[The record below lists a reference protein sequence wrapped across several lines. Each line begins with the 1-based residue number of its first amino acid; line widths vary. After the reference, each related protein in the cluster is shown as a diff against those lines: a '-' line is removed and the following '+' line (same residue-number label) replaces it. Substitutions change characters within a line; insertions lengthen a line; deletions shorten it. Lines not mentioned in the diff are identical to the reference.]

1 MMKRRSTVWL
11 AALFCLLASGDA
23 FGQEKSYD
31 FELYELG
38 SKLFSMARTR
48 TAPGVS
54 LIAVDFFW
62 DRCKP
67 CKKALPTWKK
77 LHEKY
82 HDRGLRIVIVSIRQ
96 DDDVPAARTK
106 LKQYFDKHSV
116 PFPVAFDKYNLVA
129 KQYGVTSNDSNSV
142 SLPQVFLLDGEGRL
156 VLKTEE
162 AAKAGKEIEK
172 RLKEEVEKKK

>member
-1 MMKRRSTVWL
+1 VT
-11 AALFCLLASGDA
+11 ALLGLLISGSASSKDHP
-23 FGQEKSYD
+23 YD

-38 SKLFSMARTR
+38 SKLFSMSRTR
-48 TAPGVS
+48 NTDGVK
-54 LIAVDFFW
+54 LVAVDFFW

-67 CKKALPTWKK
+67 CKKALPTWTK

-96 DDDVPAARTK
+96 EDDVPSARAK
-106 LKQYFDKHSV
+106 LKEYFARNSV

-129 KQYGVTSNDSNSV
+129 KQYGVTSGNSNSV
-142 SLPQVFLLDGEGRL
+142 SLPQVFLLDKEGKL

-162 AAKAGKEIEK
+162 AAKAGEEIEK
-172 RLKEEVEKKK
+172 RLGGDAANP